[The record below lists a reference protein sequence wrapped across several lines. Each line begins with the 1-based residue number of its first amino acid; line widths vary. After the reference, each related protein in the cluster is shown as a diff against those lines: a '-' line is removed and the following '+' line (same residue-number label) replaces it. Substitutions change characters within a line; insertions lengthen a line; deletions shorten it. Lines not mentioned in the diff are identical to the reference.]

1 MQRAGGGSL
10 LLMEKYADE
19 FTCEQQED
27 GQWFILRYGQ
37 FFCACSTESTAKEIM
52 EYLRR
57 DAEEH
62 EQKDHPL

>member
-1 MQRAGGGSL
+1 MGDMPLCRGIQGETVI
-10 LLMEKYADE
+10 MELEE
-19 FTCEQQED
+19 FTCERQED
-27 GQWFILRYGQ
+27 GQWFILRYGV

-62 EQKDHPL
+62 E

>member
-1 MQRAGGGSL
+1 MTNN
-10 LLMEKYADE
+10 DE
-19 FTCEQQED
+19 FTCEEQED
-27 GQWFILRYGQ
+27 RQWFILRYGQ

-62 EQKDHPL
+62 EQKNHPL